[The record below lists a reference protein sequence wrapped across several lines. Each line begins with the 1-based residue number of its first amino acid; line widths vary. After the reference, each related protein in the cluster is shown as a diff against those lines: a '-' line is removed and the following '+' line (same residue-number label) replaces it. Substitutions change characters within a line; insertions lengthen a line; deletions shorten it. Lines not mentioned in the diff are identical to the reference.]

1 MTGTQQLLV
10 VPDGETKALIDE
22 ALRLAELL
30 EKTNGGEISVVA
42 VATDGIVGPDEL
54 TDWTPDEILSL
65 GRERGTFETGAAA
78 IEARVRALETVVECR
93 DPAGVL
99 LPGSADGN
107 EISARLASGVRGAA
121 LVDGLLRV
129 SHGELIGGRPAFGG
143 RAYVEYEFERNP
155 VVASLA
161 VEGLSRPDDRP
172 DVQPAR
178 TDRTVEV
185 DDEPGIKRL
194 DEVETP
200 EDDIARARRIVAGGN
215 GLDDPDGFDVIQELA
230 DGVDGTLGASRPPV
244 DAGWL
249 PYGRQIGVTGKEVD
263 AELYVPCA
271 ISGDPYHMDAV
282 EADTIVAVNEDPDAR
297 IFEFADLGIVGD
309 IYEYGPVIAE
319 AVRTAREEGTSEA
332 VRTNPE
338 GGNA

>member
-1 MTGTQQLLV
+1 MTDRQQLLV
-10 VPDGETKALIDE
+10 VPGGETEVLIDE

-42 VATDGIVGPDEL
+42 VATEGIVDPDEL
-54 TDWTPDEILSL
+54 TNRSPDEILAL
-65 GRERGTFETGAAA
+65 KRERGTFGAGAAA
-78 IEARVRALETVVECR
+78 IEARVQALETVVNCR
-93 DPAGVL
+93 DPVGVL
-99 LPGSADGN
+99 LPGSADGD
-107 EISARLASGVRGAA
+107 EIAARLASGVRGAA
-121 LVDGLLRV
+121 LVDGLLQV
-129 SHGELIGGRPAFGG
+129 SHGELTGGRPAFGG
-143 RAYVEYEFERNP
+143 RAYVEYEFERDP

-161 VEGLSRPDDRP
+161 VEGLATPDDQP
-172 DVQPAR
+172 DTQPVR
-178 TDRTVEV
+178 TDRSVDVE
-185 DDEPGIKRL
+185 DDSGIERL
-194 DEVETP
+194 DVVEIP
-200 EDDIARARRIVAGGN
+200 EHDIARARKIVAGGN

-230 DGVDGTLGASRPPV
+230 DSIDGTLGASRPPV

-282 EADTIVAVNEDPDAR
+282 EADTVVAVNTDPDAR

-309 IYEYGPVIAE
+309 IYKYGPVIAE
-319 AVRTAREEGTSEA
+319 AVRTAREEGISEA
-332 VRTNPE
+332 DRTAPE